1 MIHLKNVS
9 KTYRVPI
16 RKAGFKQA
24 VAAFFKREYRQIDA
38 LKKISLQ
45 IETGEMVGYIGPNGA
60 GKSTTIKILSGI
72 LAPDEGKITIAG
84 LDPFTQRKQH
94 AKNIGVVF
102 GQRTQLW
109 WDLPVGDSFEL
120 LKEIYKIPADQYE
133 QRLSE
138 FIQLFELED
147 IIQRPVRQLSLGQ
160 RVRCDIA
167 AALLHQPKVLFLDEP
182 TIGLDAYSKQ
192 KVRAFIKQIN
202 QKYQVTVI
210 LTTHDMQDIEQIV
223 SRVVLIGHGEL
234 LYDGKLDALVGKYG
248 GTQRIQLQFQGELL
262 SHASYTILEVT
273 HRTAFLQIN
282 TNLADVIRTL
292 QQTIIIDHLEVFKP
306 TIDDVILNLYQEY
319 RV

>member
-1 MIHLKNVS
+1 M
-9 KTYRVPI
+9 
-16 RKAGFKQA
+16 
-24 VAAFFKREYRQIDA
+24 
-38 LKKISLQ
+38 
-45 IETGEMVGYIGPNGA
+45 
-60 GKSTTIKILSGI
+60 
-72 LAPDEGKITIAG
+72 
-84 LDPFTQRKQH
+84 
-94 AKNIGVVF
+94 
-102 GQRTQLW
+102 
-109 WDLPVGDSFEL
+109 
-120 LKEIYKIPADQYE
+120 
-133 QRLSE
+133 
-138 FIQLFELED
+138 
-147 IIQRPVRQLSLGQ
+147 
-160 RVRCDIA
+160 
-167 AALLHQPKVLFLDEP
+167 
-182 TIGLDAYSKQ
+182 
-192 KVRAFIKQIN
+192 RAFIKQIN

>member
-1 MIHLKNVS
+1 MITVDNIS
-9 KTYRVPI
+9 KTYRVPV

-24 VAAFFKREYRQIDA
+24 LAAFFKREYRQVAA

-45 IETGEMVGYIGPNGA
+45 IETGEIVGYIGPNGA

-84 LDPFTQRKQH
+84 LNPFTQRKQH

-120 LKEIYKIPADQYE
+120 LKEIYKIPTAQYE

-138 FIQLFELED
+138 FVHLFELED

-160 RVRCDIA
+160 RVRCDIV

-182 TIGLDAYSKQ
+182 TIGLDAHSKQ
-192 KVRAFIKQIN
+192 KVREFIKQVN

>member
-72 LAPDEGKITIAG
+72 LAPDEGQITIAG

>member
-1 MIHLKNVS
+1 MITVENIS
-9 KTYRVPI
+9 KTYRVPV

-24 VAAFFKREYRQIDA
+24 VAAFFKREYRQVEA

-72 LAPDEGKITIAG
+72 LAPDEGKITVAG
-84 LDPFTQRKQH
+84 LNPFTQRKQH
-94 AKNIGVVF
+94 AQNIGVVF

-120 LKEIYKIPADQYE
+120 LKEIYKIPTAQYE

-138 FIQLFELED
+138 FVDLFELED
-147 IIQRPVRQLSLGQ
+147 LIQKPVRQLSLGQ
-160 RVRCDIA
+160 RVRCDLV

-182 TIGLDAYSKQ
+182 TIGLDAHSKQ
-192 KVRAFIKQIN
+192 KMREFIKQVN

-210 LTTHDMQDIEQIV
+210 LTTHDMQDIEQMV

-234 LYDGKLDALVGKYG
+234 LYDGKLEALMEKYG
-248 GTQRIQLQFQGELL
+248 GAKRIQLRFQGAFIP
-262 SHASYTILEVT
+262 HASYTVLEAT
-273 HRTAFLQIN
+273 QNTALLQLN
-282 TNLADVIRTL
+282 TDLADVIRTL
-292 QQTIIIDHLEVFKP
+292 QQTIVIEHLEVFNP

>member
-192 KVRAFIKQIN
+192 KVREFIKQIN